1 MKKNASYLFWIL
13 LLAFVLMLLVASAQ
27 WLTGNNISR
36 LKQGNRNAATTF
48 TLNNRM
54 QELVNLSFELDKKL
68 SSPASRIKNIGTLS
82 DSLNMLSK
90 NAGQLQHSFVK
101 GQIEYTISELNKYA
115 GRQAQAGRK
124 LLEYFISGN
133 KEQAAKITDS
143 IRNLHMSD
151 SIYTKARFLKTKLEE
166 DLQETMSRNAVAS
179 SRLSY
184 YNRVLAIVAITAVLL
199 LATIIIN
206 HHLRQIKLI
215 SQLEETTAAARKLAA
230 VKEQF
235 LANMSHEIRTPLNG
249 IAGFSRL
256 LQQTD
261 LTGEQLQYASIIEES
276 SGNLLHIVNDILD
289 ISKIEAGKLRI
300 EKKYFNLGRVLQTME
315 YIFAEAAAEKKLEYR
330 QEISKD
336 VPLHLKGDPER
347 LKQLL
352 MNLVNNAVKF
362 TRKGFVKTT
371 VSLAVNRDGK
381 VVVQFMVEDT
391 GTGIA
396 ADKLQVIFRRFE
408 QLETGKQEVTKGTG
422 LGLSIV
428 KNLTELM
435 GGQVSVQS
443 EPGKGSLFTLLLPFE
458 TAENLQDAKEVTAVM
473 LPEIKAGDYNGVKV
487 LVVDDNKVNQLLLSQ
502 TLRILGI
509 NSTIAQNGLQAIEV
523 IEKNSFA
530 LVLMDIQ
537 MPVMD
542 GYTAVK
548 EIRRRGYADL
558 PIVAMT
564 AYAMPGENQKCLEAG
579 MNDYMSKPV
588 DFSRLNN
595 LLEKYCKQEPV
606 FYPFDE
612 EDDLVDSEYL
622 LKLAGGDAVFAKKI
636 LVEIKKQIPAV
647 INQLQEMKAKG
658 NSEGVKALCHNL
670 VSTFSPLGTDTPVM
684 RKIKQIND
692 EYPKNEV
699 AVITDF
705 SSQLIDEVGNFENRI
720 EQLILQF

>member
-1 MKKNASYLFWIL
+1 MKKQAGYLFWIL

-36 LKQGNRNAATTF
+36 LKQGNRDAATTF
-48 TLNNRM
+48 TLNNRL
-54 QELVNLSFELDKKL
+54 QELVNLSFELDTKL
-68 SSPASRIKNIGTLS
+68 ASPASRIRNAASIR
-82 DSLNMLSK
+82 DSLSILYKDANTLYRFFL
-90 NAGQLQHSFVK
+90 AGQVEK
-101 GQIEYTISELNKYA
+101 TIQELNVYA
-115 GRQAQAGRK
+115 GRQIQAGNRV
-124 LLEYFISGN
+124 LDLYASGN
-133 KEQAAKITDS
+133 TKLTAKAADS
-143 IRNLHMSD
+143 LRNLHLSD
-151 SIYTKARFLKTKLEE
+151 SMYTKARFVKTKLEE
-166 DLQETMSRNAVAS
+166 DLQETLKRNTLAS

-199 LATIIIN
+199 LATIIIH

-215 SQLEETTAAARKLAA
+215 AQLEETTAAAKKLAA
-230 VKEQF
+230 IKEQF
-235 LANMSHEIRTPLNG
+235 LANMSHEIRTPLNA

-261 LTGEQLQYASIIEES
+261 LTNEQQQYTSIIEES

-330 QEISKD
+330 QEISQD

-371 VSLAVNRDGK
+371 VSLVEAKDGK
-381 VVVQFMVEDT
+381 AFVQFIVEDT
-391 GTGIA
+391 GVGIA
-396 ADKLQVIFRRFE
+396 GDKLNVIFRRFE
-408 QLETGKQEVTKGTG
+408 QLETGKQDVTKGTG

-428 KNLTELM
+428 KNLAELM
-435 GGQVSVQS
+435 GGHVSVAS
-443 EPGKGSLFTLLLPFE
+443 EQGKGSVFTLTLPFE
-458 TAENLQDAKEVTAVM
+458 VANSVGEAKETTAQM
-473 LPEIKAGDYNGVKV
+473 PDPLKKDEYRGVSV

-502 TLRILGI
+502 TLGILGI
-509 NSTIAQNGLQAIEV
+509 SSAIAQNGLQAIEA
-523 IEKNSFA
+523 IEKNSFS

-548 EIRRRGYADL
+548 EIRRKGHTNL
-558 PIVAMT
+558 PVVAMT
-564 AYAMPGENQKCLEAG
+564 AYAMPGENQKCLDAG

-588 DFSRLNN
+588 DFSRLNS
-595 LLEKYCKQEPV
+595 LLEKYCKRKID
-606 FYPFDE
+606 YPDFDSD
-612 EDDLVDSEYL
+612 DDLVDSGYL
-622 LKLAGGDAVFAKKI
+622 LKLAGGDIAFAKKI
-636 LVEIKKQIPAV
+636 LTEIKKQIPEV
-647 INQLQEMKAKG
+647 IMQLKEMKEKG
-658 NSEGVKALCHNL
+658 NGQGVKALCHNL

-684 RKIKQIND
+684 KKIRQIND
-692 EYPKNEV
+692 EYPKNGV
-699 AVITDF
+699 AIITDLGN
-705 SSQLIDEVGNFENRI
+705 QLIDEVGNFESRI
-720 EQLILQF
+720 EQLLLEF